1 VAETASHAQG
11 RFNMRHA
18 ARGARVNAWAGMLGM
33 KVMRRRQV
41 TVGEFRKSQWT
52 TAIRLTFSA

>member
-1 VAETASHAQG
+1 
-11 RFNMRHA
+11 MRHA